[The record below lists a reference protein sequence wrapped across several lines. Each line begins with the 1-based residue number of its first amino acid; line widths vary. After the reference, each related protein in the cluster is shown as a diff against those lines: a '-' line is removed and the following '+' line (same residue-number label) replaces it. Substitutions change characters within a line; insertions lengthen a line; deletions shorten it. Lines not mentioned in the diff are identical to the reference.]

1 MSFSSSEG
9 PLAYRSAVDD
19 DGAVDG
25 DAVVVAREER
35 DDDAVEG
42 ANASEVLHAVAS
54 SSSAAAE

>member
-35 DDDAVEG
+35 DDVPEG